1 MKKIVTFLFSIALL
15 HLTAD
20 AKKVKFSVDMTGI
33 IVLSTGVHVAGDF
46 QTLAGFAGGDF
57 NASTTQM
64 FQEPF
69 DTNIY
74 SVIVD
79 IPAFAKYEYRF
90 FNGDQSYE
98 TEFIPALS
106 QIGYNFNDNRWI
118 YVDSTANDTT
128 FIGAIPFSGTAP
140 AGKKLLRILVDLQNQ
155 SSVNANGV
163 HVSGAFNNYS
173 LEDESMYSFIPNVYE
188 KIIYVD
194 AGINEYKFY
203 NGNTIADEEIV
214 PASCA
219 SNGYRTINMVNDT
232 LLAVVC
238 FSSCDACVPS
248 AARNDLLKEEITV
261 FPNPVSTD
269 QSFRILNAKQN
280 SIIKIY
286 QSNGSLVKIIDR
298 ILPGKIEVSASD
310 LNSGVYFV
318 QIISANNMSTLK
330 ICVE

>member
-1 MKKIVTFLFSIALL
+1 MKKTGVLLLSMALFYINAE
-15 HLTAD
+15 

-33 IVLSTGVHVAGDF
+33 TVLSTGVHVGGDF
-46 QTLAGFAGGDF
+46 QTLAGYPGGDF

-64 FQEPF
+64 FQEPT

-140 AGKKLLRILVDLQNQ
+140 AGKKLLRVLVDLQNQ
-155 SSVNANGV
+155 SSVNNNGV
-163 HVSGAFNNYS
+163 HVSGLFNNYS
-173 LEDESMYSFIPNVYE
+173 LLDERMYSFVPYIYE
-188 KIIYVD
+188 KIVYIDSGAV
-194 AGINEYKFY
+194 EYKFY
-203 NGNTIADEEIV
+203 NGNIAANGETV
-214 PASCA
+214 PANCSL
-219 SNGYRTINMVNDT
+219 NGYRTIDVMNDT
-232 LLAVVC
+232 LVNVVC

-248 AARNDLLKEEITV
+248 TV
-261 FPNPVSTD
+261 KLNSKASNISIFPNPVEWN
-269 QSFRILNAKQN
+269 QSFLIHQ
-280 SIIKIY
+280 IKETSNVNIY
-286 QSNGSLVKIIDR
+286 NSNGALIKQFTNVAPGNFEISTASLSR
-298 ILPGKIEVSASD
+298 
-310 LNSGVYFV
+310 GVYFIEV
-318 QIISANNMSTLK
+318 LNQDIQHSK
-330 ICVE
+330 ICIE